1 MKMKT
6 VNVSKLKAELSK
18 YLRLVQKGQPI
29 LVMDRNNAVAQLVP
43 AAPKDKFSEL
53 VERGLILPPK
63 GNAKEIRITPVKIA
77 CSKEELLKDFLEQRT
92 DRF

>member
-1 MKMKT
+1 MKT
-6 VNVSKLKAELSK
+6 VNIARLKAELSK

-29 LVMDRNNAVAQLVP
+29 LVMDRNDPVAQLIP
-43 AAPKDKFSEL
+43 ATPKDKLSEL

-63 GNAKEIRITPVKIA
+63 GDAKEIRIAPVRING
-77 CSKEELLKDFLEQRT
+77 SKEELLKDFLEQRN